1 MRNAV
6 MSIRL
11 WNGPCITCLLLVY
24 FWGILYAEQ
33 LSELNAR
40 EIAILQY
47 DSRPLGDYW
56 LASALWNKQY
66 CDKHNHLFIYYSGD
80 ECRYNAY
87 TRLASPWCK
96 VKAMRQVIELFITTT
111 PAIQLCNLALT

>member
-1 MRNAV
+1 MLDAV
-6 MSIRL
+6 MSKRL
-11 WNGPCITCLLLVY
+11 RNGSYYICLVLVHS
-24 FWGILYAEQ
+24 WIILHAEQ

-56 LASALWNKQY
+56 LASAMWNKQY
-66 CDKHNHLFIYYSGD
+66 CDRHNHVYIYFTGD
-80 ECRYNAY
+80 DCRYDTY

-96 VKAMRQVIELFITTT
+96 VRAMRQVF
-111 PAIQLCNLALT
+111 